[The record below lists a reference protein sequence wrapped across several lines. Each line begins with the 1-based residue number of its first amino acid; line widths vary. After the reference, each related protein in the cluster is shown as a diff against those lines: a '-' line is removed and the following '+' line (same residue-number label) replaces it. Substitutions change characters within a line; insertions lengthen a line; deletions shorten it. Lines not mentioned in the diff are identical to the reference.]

1 MPRTSFAFASAP
13 ASSNVFTNPG
23 EVHQPCGL
31 ACEGKGVDNRQSS
44 LHRTTHLPVI
54 LCTCCVLAFLVP
66 TAKSFGMWCA
76 RVDSNHRP
84 FAPEAKS
91 RCQRANSLTSR
102 DLGRRVWRGT
112 LGRSGSLSAL
122 LSAHSSAHGSP
133 LALNLMSVCPFG
145 AGPCD

>member
-66 TAKSFGMWCA
+66 TAKSFGMWYA

-84 FAPEAKS
+84 FAPEVKN
-91 RCQRANSLTSR
+91 RCVCCLFYGGPMAAMSAN
-102 DLGRRVWRGT
+102 
-112 LGRSGSLSAL
+112 
-122 LSAHSSAHGSP
+122 
-133 LALNLMSVCPFG
+133 
-145 AGPCD
+145 